1 MYRKSL
7 FLFFCMIFAGSIA
20 FCQIKVRS
28 IIDTN
33 ALKKPIVRVPKKPT
47 MEISPSMLVS
57 PTFYCDNLGFFCK
70 QEIKFAKVTKIP
82 FVFRLGSVAQV
93 DYLEGK
99 RGVFIGNR

>member
-1 MYRKSL
+1 MLRKSL
-7 FLFFCMIFAGSIA
+7 FLFFCMIFAGSMA
-20 FCQIKVRS
+20 FCQIKIRS

-33 ALKKPIVRVPKKPT
+33 ALVKTSTTIIKKLK

-57 PTFYCDNLGFFCK
+57 PTFYCDNLGFFCR

-82 FVFRLGSVAQV
+82 FLFRLGSVAEV

-99 RGVFIGNR
+99 RGSYIGNR

>member
-1 MYRKSL
+1 MV
-7 FLFFCMIFAGSIA
+7 FAGSMA
-20 FCQIKVRS
+20 FSQLKILS

-33 ALKKPIVRVPKKPT
+33 ALKKSFVTIVKKPKL
-47 MEISPSMLVS
+47 EVSPSMLIS

-82 FVFRLGSVAQV
+82 FVFRLGSVELV

-99 RGVFIGNR
+99 RGAFIGNR

>member
-1 MYRKSL
+1 
-7 FLFFCMIFAGSIA
+7 MIFAAVVA

-33 ALKKPIVRVPKKPT
+33 TLKKPIVATSKKQK
-47 MEISPSMLVS
+47 MEVSPSMLIS
-57 PTFYCDNLGFFCK
+57 PTFYCDNLGFFCR

-82 FVFRLGSVAQV
+82 FLFRLGSVAQV

-99 RGVFIGNR
+99 RGAFIGNR

>member
-1 MYRKSL
+1 MYSKSL
-7 FLFFCMIFAGSIA
+7 FLFFCMIFAGGIA

-33 ALKKPIVRVPKKPT
+33 ALKKPIVIIAKKPT
-47 MEISPSMLVS
+47 MEVSPSMLVS

-70 QEIKFAKVTKIP
+70 QEIKFAKITKIP

-99 RGVFIGNR
+99 RGSFIGNR